1 MSWIEDDLNH
11 VWHPFTQMKT
21 APEPIPIVRSENEFL
36 FTADGRKIIDGI
48 SSWWVTLHG
57 HNHPKIVRAIQEQAA
72 TLDQV
77 IFAGFSHEPA
87 AQLSSRLVKLW
98 KNHLNRVFFSDD
110 GSTAVEVA
118 IKLSIQS
125 RINSGKPN
133 KKKIIALEHAY
144 HGDTLGA
151 MSVGDRSAFTAA
163 FNDLLFDV
171 IRIPAPVAGS
181 GTTTEEH
188 KQRSLSALKDLLE
201 KDADHISALIVEPL
215 IQGSG
220 GMLMWADGALHEMR
234 NLTTQYDVHLIA
246 DEIMV
251 GFGRT
256 GKLFACE
263 HEQVL
268 PDIVCLSKGLTGGFL
283 PMSVTMCTELIYET
297 FLSEDRLKTFFHG
310 HSYTANPIACAA
322 ANASLDVFENEPVFE
337 RLGFIENY
345 HRSRMSEYL
354 LLDNIAD
361 VRLRGTIFAIEIK
374 QKDGGYFSGIGQE
387 LYKTFLKQNVLLR
400 SLGNI
405 FYIMPPYCISEE
417 SLKRCH
423 DVLLGGVREISG
435 MK

>member
-1 MSWIEDDLNH
+1 MNWIEADKKN

-57 HNHPKIVRAIQEQAA
+57 HNHSTIVKAIQNQVEK
-72 TLDQV
+72 LDQV

-87 AQLSSRLVKLW
+87 AKLSQRLVRLW
-98 KNHLNRVFFSDD
+98 DDQLQRVFFSDD

-118 IKLSIQS
+118 IKLSVQS
-125 RINSGKPN
+125 RKNTGKPN
-133 KKKIIALEHAY
+133 KTKIIALENAY

-151 MSVGDRSAFTAA
+151 MSAGDRSAFTAA

-171 IRIPAPVAGS
+171 VRIPAPVAIS
-181 GTTTEEH
+181 GTTSEEH
-188 KQRSLSALKDLLE
+188 KNKSIRALRELLE
-201 KDADHISALIVEPL
+201 READSISALIVEPMV
-215 IQGSG
+215 QGAG
-220 GMLMWADGALHEMR
+220 GMLMWAEGALSDMR

-256 GKLFACE
+256 GKMFASR
-263 HEQVL
+263 HESVI

-283 PMSVTMCTELIYET
+283 PMSVTMCTESIYND
-297 FLSEDRLKTFFHG
+297 FLSDDRMKTFFHG

-337 RLGFIENY
+337 RLAFIENY

-354 LLDNIAD
+354 LLENIAD

-374 QKDGGYFSGIGQE
+374 QKDGGYFSGIGQK
-387 LYKTFLKQNVLLR
+387 LYQYFLENDVLLR
-400 SLGNI
+400 PLGNVV
-405 FYIMPPYCISEE
+405 YILPPYCISEE

-423 DVLLGGVREISG
+423 DVLLGGVREIG
-435 MK
+435 